1 MRTKIVCVAAA
12 LAALTAAPAYAGS
25 HVSVGFYSGPPL
37 IYNQPPVVYSP
48 APVYYSPA
56 PVAYYPQPYYVAPQP
71 VYYPTYVTYPRP
83 YYAPSYGYRFSF
95 GDWDH
100 HREHHDWH

>member
-25 HVSVGFYSGPPL
+25 HFSVGFYSAPAPV
-37 IYNQPPVVYSP
+37 IYQP
-48 APVYYSPA
+48 APVYYAPQPVA
-56 PVAYYPQPYYVAPQP
+56 DYVPPQAVYYPPTYYYQPQPVAYYP
-71 VYYPTYVTYPRP
+71 
-83 YYAPSYGYRFSF
+83 PSYGYRFSF

-100 HREHHDWH
+100 HHEHRYWH

>member
-12 LAALTAAPAYAGS
+12 LASFAAAPAYAGS
-25 HVSVGFYSGPPL
+25 HVSIGFYSAP
-37 IYNQPPVVYSP
+37 
-48 APVYYSPA
+48 PVYYAPQ
-56 PVAYYPQPYYVAPQP
+56 PVAYYVPPQP
-71 VYYPTYVTYPRP
+71 VYYPQTYYYQPAPVAYYPRP

-100 HREHHDWH
+100 HRHGHREHHDWH